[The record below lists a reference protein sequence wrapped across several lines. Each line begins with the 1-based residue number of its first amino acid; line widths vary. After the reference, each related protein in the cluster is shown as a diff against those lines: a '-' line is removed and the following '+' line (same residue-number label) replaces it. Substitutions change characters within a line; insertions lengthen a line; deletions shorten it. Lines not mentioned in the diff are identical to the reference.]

1 MAGDLYTEEELEL
14 LEKSKKLRVGLV
26 DNLVIHADPTAKN
39 YNSTARVVNELLT
52 SLDKTI
58 HDSANTRLKHQ
69 DSQNVGNMADIMAGI
84 FKEIHTQNAN
94 APKRETV
101 ILEDKFLPD
110 NLVPGELSIEQ
121 PVLELKDF
129 ESKRE
134 D

>member
-1 MAGDLYTEEELEL
+1 MAGDLYTEEELDL

>member
-1 MAGDLYTEEELEL
+1 MAGDLYTEEELDL
-14 LEKSKKLRVGLV
+14 LEKSKNLRIGLV
-26 DNLVIHADPTAKN
+26 DNLVTHADPTAKN

-94 APKRETV
+94 APKRVTV
-101 ILEDKFLPD
+101 ILDDKFLPD
-110 NLVPGELSIEQ
+110 DVVPGELSIEQ
-121 PVLELKDF
+121 PVLDLKDF

-134 D
+134 E

>member
-1 MAGDLYTEEELEL
+1 MAGDLYTEEELDL

-69 DSQNVGNMADIMAGI
+69 DSQNVGNIADIMAGI